1 MNKLALTL
9 ASVAALSLAA
19 CAESDTVNDDAAMT
33 DDTAADQMAVD
44 DAASGTIVEVAQA
57 APQLTLPTPAPEQ
70 RSSFFPSSSQMFKT
84 VEGKKKVRVVS

>member
-19 CAESDTVNDDAAMT
+19 CAESDTANDDTAMT

-44 DAASGTIVEVAQA
+44 DTASGTIVEVAQA
-57 APQLTLPTPAPEQ
+57 DPQLSTL
-70 RSSFFPSSSQMFKT
+70 
-84 VEGKKKVRVVS
+84 VEAVTGIGNLR